1 MDSLLHFTVLLKEI
15 KTLQEKYDSMDHD
28 CGRYN
33 TAINVLT
40 ERAHE
45 LEQDIRNK

>member
-28 CGRYN
+28 GGRYN
-33 TAINVLT
+33 TTLSVLKERLT
-40 ERAHE
+40 EIKE
-45 LEQDIRNK
+45 KDSI